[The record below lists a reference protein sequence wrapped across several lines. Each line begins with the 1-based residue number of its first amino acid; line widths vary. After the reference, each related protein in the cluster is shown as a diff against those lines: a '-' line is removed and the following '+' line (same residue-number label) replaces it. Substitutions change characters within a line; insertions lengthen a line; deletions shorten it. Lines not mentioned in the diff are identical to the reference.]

1 MNTTT
6 LDNTASIATPVASSN
21 PSNSNANGFTKII
34 DGIGTKG
41 LLAALAL
48 VFIWFGGMKF
58 TAYEAGAI
66 EGLIANSPFAF
77 FLLDIF
83 GTQGASNLIGAIE
96 IGIGALLAFGLF
108 NPKAGA
114 AGAAAAAGTFLL
126 TFSFFFTTPGV
137 FEPSVGGL
145 GISVLPGQFLLK
157 DLVLFVASVAAL
169 GNSLKAI
176 R

>member
-1 MNTTT
+1 MTNTSTET
-6 LDNTASIATPVASSN
+6 AAAEAASSLDNAG
-21 PSNSNANGFTKII
+21 GFSALV

-41 LLAALAL
+41 LLAALSL
-48 VFIWFGGMKF
+48 VFFWFGAMKF

-66 EGLIANSPFAF
+66 EGLIANSPFVF

-96 IGIGALLAFGLF
+96 LGIGALLALGLV
-108 NPKAGA
+108 NPKLGA
-114 AGAAAAAGTFLL
+114 AGAASAAATFLL

-157 DLVLFVASVAAL
+157 DIVLFVASVAAF
-169 GNSLKAI
+169 GNSLRAI